1 MGTLQDQIFHCKIQ
15 TGKKEVTVI
24 LISVKTIG
32 LIDKILSTYS
42 FFIAKLK
49 QVKKEVSLSSV

>member
-1 MGTLQDQIFHCKIQ
+1 M
-15 TGKKEVTVI
+15 GKKEVTVI

-32 LIDKILSTYS
+32 LIDIILSTYP